1 MPRPRRLT
9 IAVELD
15 RDSLNGTVSG
25 GGQPVVRFENWLELL
40 SAIEGRRPQPAQ
52 PPHLSERKS

>member
-1 MPRPRRLT
+1 LT

-25 GGQPVVRFENWLELL
+25 GGQPVVRFGNWLELL
-40 SAIEGRRPQPAQ
+40 SAIEGRRPKSAE
-52 PPHLSERKS
+52 PPTTTSNERTSE